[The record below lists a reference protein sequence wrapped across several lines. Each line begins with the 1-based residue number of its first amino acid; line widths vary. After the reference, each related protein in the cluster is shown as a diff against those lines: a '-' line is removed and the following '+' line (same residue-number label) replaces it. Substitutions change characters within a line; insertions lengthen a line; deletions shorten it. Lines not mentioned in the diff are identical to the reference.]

1 MKWALSQIRSQ
12 IMFNM
17 IEMLMLNYLDT
28 LQSAKA
34 LREQEEAAQVHMIA
48 PLITH
53 TLCADTS

>member
-17 IEMLMLNYLDT
+17 IEMLMVNSLDT

-34 LREQEEAAQVHMIA
+34 LREQEEAAQVHVIA
-48 PLITH
+48 PLVTR
-53 TLCADTS
+53 T